1 MVAIILAF
9 SYLNL
14 RKLTNAKMYTKQEKC
29 FLFCIRVFQKF
40 LKNLMCAIRKNYWG
54 KRKKSA
60 IILHGKK
67 CLGKAR

>member
-1 MVAIILAF
+1 MIHGSHYF
-9 SYLNL
+9 SFFLLEFKKIN
-14 RKLTNAKMYTKQEKC
+14 KSKMYTKKQEKKC

-60 IILHGKK
+60 IILQ
-67 CLGKAR
+67 